1 MASLKQSAIQLVLKA
16 KDALSGKVKQSAE
29 SLDYLKG
36 EAADLKEQ
44 LGKLKDQKTLLMSFE
59 KQTRATYEAGKAF
72 RAAQAKVSALAREVD
87 RAEKPTKAMASALTK
102 ARQEVRKSNT
112 AYGRQREALA
122 NLRNQLNKA
131 GLSSTKLAQQ
141 QQKLSHEIEGTGYA
155 FEKANKK
162 AKAADHT
169 FKKETLKKVARDA
182 EQASSGIGRLTRR
195 FAGLVAA
202 GAGLYTIKRGIESIL
217 TTGDKFER
225 LSVQLEAIMG
235 SMAGGERALA
245 WIKDFTRNTPF
256 QLEEVSE
263 AFVRLKAFGLDP
275 MDGSMQA
282 IVDQASKLGGGMER
296 LNGITLAVG
305 QAWAKQKLQG
315 EEILQLVERGV
326 PVWELLEKATGKNVQ
341 ELQKLSSAGKLGRD
355 TIALLIAEIG
365 KSAEGAAAKNM
376 SLLSGYVSNLK
387 DSWQQFLAEIADS
400 GALEYTKNLLGSIAL
415 KIEAMNQD
423 GRLQALAKKISD
435 AFIAMGEAI
444 QSALSGLSFDGF
456 VSKVETSVATITTVM
471 DKLKT
476 TFTVTGNT
484 VTFFFNSFTLAVKGF
499 ATAFLYTIGEIIFGW
514 GKLAE
519 VVGADSIAKE
529 MQATTQYLRTLGKE
543 FAKQTTEDANA
554 AKDALV
560 GIYEALSK
568 NHEQAQKDIRRES
581 KVTWDQIR
589 EEQERYRADV
599 EQTGQTAKQAAAST
613 KAAFTDA
620 ADAISQIYAAET
632 RTKLASLGV
641 ALAEAFSVGTLSQEE
656 YTQALEASRQKLAQL
671 KKEAEGTSQSIDKVT
686 EAGEQQTAALE
697 DTASIAGVMAGHY
710 NTLAEE
716 LQGMS
721 GAAHDAFVAMN
732 GVGNVNTKEVIS
744 SIAEL
749 KSQLEETREE
759 LNKLQ
764 HSYTFDVTGI
774 SSWMNETAK
783 NAAYVKSQYLEQ
795 KIALEELL
803 ESYEQG
809 DYIARRFLRQGE
821 RAADTMNLLNNQD
834 LERLNNAIRS
844 AEQSMD
850 SLGDSSRNTLNSLQD
865 ELDELQGRQSDI
877 EQRRYQTQ
885 RDDLKAQQAEAI
897 AKGDQEAI
905 KNITSALRISEQ
917 IYNERLRQANNEKAQ
932 TLRESQ
938 VSTSAPTTRT
948 TKPAPQKII
957 RLEYPGGAVNVGID
971 STDETKLLE
980 ALKNAGMRTL

>member
-1 MASLKQSAIQLVLKA
+1 MTAGDLT
-16 KDALSGKVKQSAE
+16 VKAE
-29 SLDYLKG
+29 SVYAPLVPSAKVESPLLDQYGGYTGKTMV
-36 EAADLKEQ
+36 ATADTTRSVSCRFVHITGNQSRTYVQRGVLP
-44 LGKLKDQKTLLMSFE
+44 KTLS
-59 KQTRATYEAGKAF
+59 
-72 RAAQAKVSALAREVD
+72 
-87 RAEKPTKAMASALTK
+87 
-102 ARQEVRKSNT
+102 
-112 AYGRQREALA
+112 
-122 NLRNQLNKA
+122 
-131 GLSSTKLAQQ
+131 LS
-141 QQKLSHEIEGTGYA
+141 
-155 FEKANKK
+155 
-162 AKAADHT
+162 
-169 FKKETLKKVARDA
+169 
-182 EQASSGIGRLTRR
+182 
-195 FAGLVAA
+195 
-202 GAGLYTIKRGIESIL
+202 
-217 TTGDKFER
+217 
-225 LSVQLEAIMG
+225 
-235 SMAGGERALA
+235 
-245 WIKDFTRNTPF
+245 
-256 QLEEVSE
+256 
-263 AFVRLKAFGLDP
+263 LD
-275 MDGSMQA
+275 
-282 IVDQASKLGGGMER
+282 
-296 LNGITLAVG
+296 
-305 QAWAKQKLQG
+305 
-315 EEILQLVERGV
+315 
-326 PVWELLEKATGKNVQ
+326 
-341 ELQKLSSAGKLGRD
+341 
-355 TIALLIAEIG
+355 
-365 KSAEGAAAKNM
+365 
-376 SLLSGYVSNLK
+376 
-387 DSWQQFLAEIADS
+387 IADS
-400 GALEYTKNLLGSIAL
+400 GALEYTKNLLGSITL

-456 VSKVETSVATITTVM
+456 VSKVETSFATLTTVM

-529 MQATTQYLRTLGKE
+529 MQATTEYLRSLGKE
-543 FAKQTTEDANA
+543 FAKQTGEDANA

-568 NHEQAQKDIRRES
+568 KHEQAQKDIRRES
-581 KVTWDQIR
+581 KVTWDQVR

-599 EQTGQTAKQAAAST
+599 EQTGKTAEQAAATT

-620 ADAISQIYAAET
+620 ADAINQINGAET
-632 RTKLASLGV
+632 RTELASLGV
-641 ALAEAFSVGTLSQEE
+641 ALAEAFSAGTLSQEE

-671 KKEAEGTSQSIDKVT
+671 KKEAEDASQSIDKVT

-721 GAAHDAFVAMN
+721 GAAHDTFVAMN
-732 GVGNVNTKEVIS
+732 GVGNVNTEQAIS

-834 LERLNNAIRS
+834 LDRLNSAIRS
-844 AEQSMD
+844 AEQNMA
-850 SLGDSSRNTLNSLQD
+850 SLGVSSRNTLNSLQD

-917 IYNERLRQANNEKAQ
+917 IYNERIRQANNEKAQ
-932 TLRESQ
+932 TLQESQ
-938 VSTSAPTTRT
+938 VSKSAPTIRT
-948 TKPAPQKII
+948 TQPAPQKII
-957 RLEYPGGAVNVGID
+957 RLEYPGGAVNIGID

-980 ALKNAGMRTL
+980 ALKNAGMRTV